1 MFSFA
6 ELRESKGALV
16 MGILNITPDSFS
28 DGGEAFSPDSVI
40 EKVNELINDGADII
54 DVGACSTA
62 PNNTI
67 ISEEEELKRLEWL
80 LPIIVEHSSVPVSVD
95 TFRSGVARFAL
106 QKGVSVINDESGA
119 FNNDMAQVVKDYGAG
134 WIFMHTGGTDSKSA
148 VDYNGDVTGAVMS
161 FFGDMKKK
169 ALDYGISESQ
179 LCYDCG
185 IGFGKTR
192 DDDMAL
198 LADCGRLS
206 SYSPL
211 LIGVSRKR
219 IIGHITGIEDPKD
232 RDFASAVAAA
242 ITVSD
247 GAGIV
252 RVHNV
257 AVTKQALS
265 IVSKFEKGVL

>member
-6 ELRESKGALV
+6 KLCESKGALV
-16 MGILNITPDSFS
+16 MGILNVTPNSFS
-28 DGGEAFSPDSVI
+28 DGGEAFSLDSVI
-40 EKVNELINDGADII
+40 EKVNKLINDGADII

-62 PNNTI
+62 PDNTV
-67 ISEEEELKRLEWL
+67 ISEEEEITRLERF
-80 LPIIVEHSSVPVSVD
+80 LPAVMEHSSVPVSVD
-95 TFRSGVARFAL
+95 TFRSNVARFAL
-106 QKGVSVINDESGA
+106 EKGALIINDESGA
-119 FNNDMAQVVKDYGAG
+119 FSESMAEVVKDYGAG
-134 WIFMHTGGTDSKSA
+134 WIFMHTGGADSKNA

-161 FFGDMKKK
+161 FFGDMREK
-169 ALDYGISESQ
+169 AIGFGISDEQ

-192 DDDMAL
+192 DDDMSL
-198 LADCGRLS
+198 LADCNRLS
-206 SYSPL
+206 EYSPL

-219 IIGHITGIEDPKD
+219 IIGHITGIENPKD

-257 AVTKQALS
+257 AVTRQALS
-265 IVSKFEKGVL
+265 IVR

>member
-1 MFSFA
+1 
-6 ELRESKGALV
+6 
-16 MGILNITPDSFS
+16 
-28 DGGEAFSPDSVI
+28 
-40 EKVNELINDGADII
+40 
-54 DVGACSTA
+54 
-62 PNNTI
+62 
-67 ISEEEELKRLEWL
+67 
-80 LPIIVEHSSVPVSVD
+80 
-95 TFRSGVARFAL
+95 
-106 QKGVSVINDESGA
+106 
-119 FNNDMAQVVKDYGAG
+119 
-134 WIFMHTGGTDSKSA
+134 MHTGGTDSKSA
-148 VDYNGDVTGAVMS
+148 IDYNGDVTGAVMS

-192 DDDMAL
+192 DADMAL

-257 AVTKQALS
+257 AVTRQALG
-265 IVSKFEKGVL
+265 IVSKFERGIL